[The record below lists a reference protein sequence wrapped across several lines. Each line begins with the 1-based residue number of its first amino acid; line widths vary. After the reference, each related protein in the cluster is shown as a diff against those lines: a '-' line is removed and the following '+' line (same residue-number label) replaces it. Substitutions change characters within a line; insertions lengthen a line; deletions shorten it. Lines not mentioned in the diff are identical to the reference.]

1 MPPKA
6 KKNYPTLLLNQK
18 GDVEQLM
25 ISGPTTGFTIEA
37 IHSHFKKVQKLSPIG
52 AYTYKTN
59 TLYLFGTLDGD
70 EGTENQHQM
79 PTPYDSTIF
88 YKDILIVVS
97 KDDKSFAEPI
107 AFTVE
112 EYESF
117 YTKSFGGYMSD
128 DDDESGNEILDDVEV
143 DPITD
148 DIKEFGNDDNEEED
162 NDDDDDVPDENDPDA
177 EIATKVR
184 SSASKKKKVTAKN
197 SSTSILSGTASA
209 YPDKPVL
216 SEAEQLQEESIPVNL
231 YTHDIKHR
239 KGVNDV
245 LKRIF
250 ADDLTELQ
258 ILQLE
263 SSIYNGAIK
272 RARVQRI
279 VRSWTYPLFV
289 HTYSMHARHIAS
301 NFSNKSYVGN
311 MELFERFKNGEIQI
325 QDLSKMDQYELNP
338 TRWKSQFDN
347 QQMREKRQ
355 LEGDRSMATDMFLC
369 KRCGK
374 RECTYYEMQTR
385 SADEPMTIFITCLAC
400 GKHWRQ

>member
-1 MPPKA
+1 
-6 KKNYPTLLLNQK
+6 
-18 GDVEQLM
+18 
-25 ISGPTTGFTIEA
+25 
-37 IHSHFKKVQKLSPIG
+37 
-52 AYTYKTN
+52 
-59 TLYLFGTLDGD
+59 
-70 EGTENQHQM
+70 M

-107 AFTVE
+107 TFTVE

-128 DDDESGNEILDDVEV
+128 DDESSNEIVEDVEV
-143 DPITD
+143 DPIAD
-148 DIKEFGNDDNEEED
+148 DIKDFGNDDIEEED
-162 NDDDDDVPDENDPDA
+162 NEDDDELPDENDPDA
-177 EIATKVR
+177 EVVAKVR
-184 SSASKKKKVTAKN
+184 TSLKKKKVAAKN
-197 SSTSILSGTASA
+197 LSSSILSGTATA

-216 SEAEQLQEESIPVNL
+216 SEAEQLQEEPIPVNFA
-231 YTHDIKHR
+231 THDIKHR

-245 LKRIF
+245 LKTIF
-250 ADDLTELQ
+250 ADDLTDLQ

-272 RARVQRI
+272 RAKTQRI

-311 MELFERFKNGEIQI
+311 TELFERFKNGEIQI

-338 TRWKSQFDN
+338 TRWKTQFDN